1 MKLLLSR
8 IAEFIVPSDQAP
20 SDKAPSAQAPSN
32 QAATGQ
38 YDGRAMAQGYSIDSR
53 TVQPGELFFAVK
65 GERLDGH
72 DFVEQALG
80 RGAIA
85 AVVEKRQRARYSS
98 SASLLAVDDTLVALQ
113 TLATAVRKIWG
124 KTAIAITGSMGKTT
138 TKEAMAHLLAIKY
151 RVHRTKGNFNNHFG
165 LPLGL
170 LTLEPEYDV
179 AVVEMGMSHPGEISA
194 LARIALPNHAVVTNV
209 APVHLESFDSIAGIA
224 RAKYELIEAL
234 PHGGTAVLNADD
246 EYVSQFGR
254 NFKGKVVMFGVKP
267 AAHVQARVPARVPA
281 DVRAENIE
289 VLGPE
294 GTRFDLVSHGMRQP
308 VRSPLLGKH
317 NMYNVLAAAAVALE
331 HGITPSEIAAALP
344 SLEPADKRGQVV
356 QVGNITVLYDCYNSS
371 PKALMA
377 AVDTLAAMPAR
388 RRIVAAGEMLEL
400 GATGEQLHR
409 ECGRYMARNAAG
421 SQARSKIDFLLGVRG
436 LAKPMV
442 EAACEAGMKAEFVA
456 TPEEAGEW
464 LARETREGDVVLLK
478 ASRGVK
484 LEKALETW
492 QRNSGD
498 RNAPCAGN

>member
-8 IAEFIVPSDQAP
+8 IAEFIS
-20 SDKAPSAQAPSN
+20 
-32 QAATGQ
+32 ATGQ

-72 DFVEQALG
+72 DFVEQALS

-85 AVVEKRQRARYSS
+85 AVVAKEQLARYSS
-98 SASLLAVDDTLVALQ
+98 SAGLFAVDDTLIALQ
-113 TLATAVRKIWG
+113 TLATAVRKMWG
-124 KTAIAITGSMGKTT
+124 KTAIAVTGSMGKTT
-138 TKEAMAHLLAIKY
+138 TKEAMAHLLAIRY

-179 AVVEMGMSHPGEISA
+179 AVVEMGMSHPDEISA
-194 LARIALPNHAVVTNV
+194 LARIALPNQAVITNV

-224 RAKYELIEAL
+224 RAKYELMEAL
-234 PHGGTAVLNADD
+234 PNGGTAILNADD
-246 EYVSQFGR
+246 EYVCQFGR
-254 NFKGKVVMFGVKP
+254 DFKGKVVMFGLRP
-267 AAHVQARVPARVPA
+267 AA

-289 VLGPE
+289 VLGAE
-294 GTRFDLVSHGMRQP
+294 GTRFDLVSREIRQL
-308 VRSPLLGKH
+308 VQSPLLGRH
-317 NMYNVLAAAAVALE
+317 NVYNVLAAAAVALE

-356 QVGNITVLYDCYNSS
+356 QLGNITVLYDCYNSS
-371 PKALMA
+371 PKALVA
-377 AVDTLAAMPAR
+377 AVDTLIAMPAR
-388 RRIVAAGEMLEL
+388 RRIVVAGEMLEL

-409 ECGRYMARNAAG
+409 ECGRYIAEGGAG
-421 SQARSKIDFLLGVRG
+421 SKLDFLLGVRG

-442 EAACEAGMKAEFVA
+442 ESASEAGMQAKFVA

-464 LARETREGDVVLLK
+464 LAREAREGDAVLLK

-492 QRNSGD
+492 KQKTHFPSPEAQGAN
-498 RNAPCAGN
+498 N

>member
-8 IAEFIVPSDQAP
+8 IAEFV
-20 SDKAPSAQAPSN
+20 
-32 QAATGQ
+32 AATGQ
-38 YDGRAMAQGYSIDSR
+38 SDGQAMAQGYSIDSR

-85 AVVEKRQRARYSS
+85 AVVRKDELARYSEP
-98 SASLLAVDDTLVALQ
+98 AGLLAVDDTLVALQ

-124 KTAIAITGSMGKTT
+124 KTAIGITGSMGKTT

-170 LTLEPEYDV
+170 LTLEPEYDL
-179 AVVEMGMSHPGEISA
+179 AVVEMGMSHAGEIAA
-194 LARIALPNHAVVTNV
+194 LARIALPNQAVVTNV
-209 APVHLESFDSIAGIA
+209 APVHLNSFDSIAGIA

-246 EYVSQFGR
+246 EYVCQFGR
-254 NFKGKVVMFGVKP
+254 DFKGKVVLFGLKP
-267 AAHVQARVPARVPA
+267 TACVPA

-289 VLGPE
+289 GVGPE
-294 GTRFDLVSHGMRQP
+294 GTRFDLIGREVRQS
-308 VRSPLLGKH
+308 VHSPLLGTH
-317 NMYNVLAAAAVALE
+317 NVYNVLAAAAIALE
-331 HGITPSEIAAALP
+331 HGITPSEIAGALP
-344 SLEPADKRGQVV
+344 SLQPADKRGQVV
-356 QVGNITVLYDCYNSS
+356 QLGNITVLYDCYNSS
-371 PKALMA
+371 PRALMA
-377 AVDTLAAMPAR
+377 AVDTLGAMPAR
-388 RRIVAAGEMLEL
+388 RRIVVAGEMLEL

-409 ECGRYMARNAAG
+409 ECGRYIAGRNAG
-421 SQARSKIDFLLGVRG
+421 SKIDFLLGVRG
-436 LAKPMV
+436 LAKAMM
-442 EAACEAGMKAEFVA
+442 EAAREAGMKAEFVA

-492 QRNSGD
+492 RQKLGVPP
-498 RNAPCAGN
+498 APAAEGEN